1 MYHLCGYPCGT
12 TWEVAAPARF
22 MSPRTA
28 VSATVKDSLHP
39 TKIYPEHTRAHE
51 AAQNDQSR
59 PNAPASVL
67 PTATDANHIPARRE
81 ASLDGAS
88 CVTSDIPIADSQISP
103 GVIRL

>member
-1 MYHLCGYPCGT
+1 
-12 TWEVAAPARF
+12 

-28 VSATVKDSLHP
+28 ALATAEDGLQLAQ
-39 TKIYPEHTRAHE
+39 TCQQHTRAHE

-67 PTATDANHIPARRE
+67 PTATDANHSPTRRE
-81 ASLDGAS
+81 ASRDGAS

>member
-59 PNAPASVL
+59 PNAPASAL
-67 PTATDANHIPARRE
+67 PTATDANHSPTRRE
-81 ASLDGAS
+81 ASRDGATW
-88 CVTSDIPIADSQISP
+88 VISDNPIADSQISP

>member
-1 MYHLCGYPCGT
+1 
-12 TWEVAAPARF
+12 

-59 PNAPASVL
+59 PNAPASAL
-67 PTATDANHIPARRE
+67 PTATDANHSPTRRE
-81 ASLDGAS
+81 ASRDGAS